1 MKNWGIRTR
10 VLFLALA
17 PLAFITLILDIY
29 FINTRVR
36 DLSQALTER
45 GHAIAYQLAP
55 ASEYGVFSG
64 NRDILNQLV
73 QAALAEPDVSSV
85 TFVGTSGKVLAHAN
99 RNVNT
104 LIHTS
109 TLSTIRMIGMVPPSL
124 VFRAPIYQTGVV
136 WDSGHE
142 IARNDANYIN
152 PGGARHV
159 LGWVEVRMS
168 HAATT
173 ERQTEVIINSLVLT
187 LLGLSL
193 SAVLALRI
201 SRSVSE
207 PVLALTDAVRHLEAH
222 QLQTRVPIL
231 TGGEL
236 GVLQQGIN
244 AMADALQAAQ
254 DQLQEQ
260 VDQATVELRET
271 LEAVEIQNVELDLA
285 RKRAIVANR
294 AKSEFLANI
303 SHEIRTP
310 MNGVIGFTTLLRKT
324 ELDEE
329 QREYVETIDKSASA
343 LLGTISD
350 ILDFSKIEAG
360 KLALLDHP
368 FDLRLCVED
377 VLTLLAPLA
386 YDKGLEIVNLIYSD
400 VPLLLRGDT
409 LRIRQVLTNLV
420 GNAIKFT
427 EAGSVVLR
435 VMMEEDGEQHAL
447 IKITVTDS
455 GIGLYL
461 EDQKH
466 LFAPFTQ
473 ADSTETRRY
482 GGTGLGL
489 AISKK
494 LVELMD
500 GQIGVESSPGEG
512 ATFWFTV
519 RCAKQ
524 AVTREATTED
534 FTALERASILI
545 YEPHPMAR
553 LALRH
558 MLTTWNMR
566 ITECD
571 DSAQL
576 HTLLETSL
584 EEATPYQILV
594 LGLSGVELMP
604 DRFNALLK
612 PLRRVCSAPILA
624 LVNTTQRAVT
634 NRLCIL
640 GANACLTKPVR
651 QAPLAVALRQ
661 LLDPNQP
668 APCCS
673 PSGTP
678 GQPQQAAPA
687 DLAGLRLLVADD
699 SAINRKLVGTLLTQ
713 HGATV
718 AEAEDGSVAVQLCA
732 EHDYDL
738 IFMDIHM
745 PVLSGLQATSE
756 IHAREQDSQY
766 TPIVA
771 LTANVLSAERDHL
784 LNAGIVDC
792 LIKPVHE
799 KELLAMVRK
808 WVPKLAAQIAVS
820 GIDMGMSAVD
830 IAAAVEPPEI
840 IGARPAPV
848 DLADE
853 LYGMMLAELPMQRLA
868 METAYREQD
877 WMDLHFHV
885 HRLHGSA
892 SYCNAPRLRECAA
905 ALENALVQTQTD
917 VVAERFAQLCQAIE
931 AVLQDAAARP

>member
-124 VFRAPIYQTGVV
+124 VFHAPIYQTGVV

-271 LEAVEIQNVELDLA
+271 LESVEIQNVELDLA

-435 VMMEEDGEQHAL
+435 VMMEDDGEQHAL

-524 AVTREATTED
+524 AVTREAATED

-594 LGLSGVELMP
+594 LGLSGVALMP

-624 LVNTTQRAVT
+624 LVNTTQRAVI

-687 DLAGLRLLVADD
+687 DLAGLDSRQQAVKGDFLELVAAIEVLHDGVHHVHFEALKLLRVLGILKGHWRKIGRCAD
-699 SAINRKLVGTLLTQ
+699 EQLRSAAGRRC
-713 HGATV
+713 A
-718 AEAEDGSVAVQLCA
+718 GS
-732 EHDYDL
+732 
-738 IFMDIHM
+738 
-745 PVLSGLQATSE
+745 
-756 IHAREQDSQY
+756 
-766 TPIVA
+766 
-771 LTANVLSAERDHL
+771 
-784 LNAGIVDC
+784 
-792 LIKPVHE
+792 
-799 KELLAMVRK
+799 
-808 WVPKLAAQIAVS
+808 
-820 GIDMGMSAVD
+820 
-830 IAAAVEPPEI
+830 AAAGGCAGRGRRAWL
-840 IGARPAPV
+840 GAGRRAWFGRRAGAGRCAG
-848 DLADE
+848 L
-853 LYGMMLAELPMQRLA
+853 GRGWTRSGR
-868 METAYREQD
+868 TAWR
-877 WMDLHFHV
+877 
-885 HRLHGSA
+885 R
-892 SYCNAPRLRECAA
+892 RAA
-905 ALENALVQTQTD
+905 AAGRDAHGQGQGPDKSSRYTERQLRVAHISSIYPGVRPLGWGTVYRVAGSTVQQPDRLTSFRTN
-917 VVAERFAQLCQAIE
+917 QAPTTGE
-931 AVLQDAAARP
+931 PS

>member
-85 TFVGTSGKVLAHAN
+85 TFADPTGKVLAHAN
-99 RNVNT
+99 RNVNA
-104 LIHTS
+104 LIHAN
-109 TLSTIRMIGMVPPSL
+109 TLSAVRTIGLVAPPL

-136 WDSGHE
+136 WDSGHD
-142 IARNDANYIN
+142 IARLDGHY
-152 PGGARHV
+152 GTLGSDRHV

-168 HAATT
+168 HASTT
-173 ERQTEVIINSLVLT
+173 LRQTEVIANSLVLT

-201 SRSVSE
+201 SRSVSQ
-207 PVLALTDAVRHLEAH
+207 PVLALTDAVRRLGARQLE
-222 QLQTRVPIL
+222 TRVPIL

-244 AMADALQAAQ
+244 AMADALQSAQ

-343 LLGTISD
+343 LLGTIND

-360 KLALLDHP
+360 KLALQDHP

-377 VLTLLAPLA
+377 VLTLLAPLS

-427 EAGSVVLR
+427 ETGSVVLR
-435 VMMEEDGEQHAL
+435 VMMEEDAAKHAV

-455 GIGLYL
+455 GIGLHL

-494 LVELMD
+494 LVELMG

-519 RCAKQ
+519 RCTKQ
-524 AVTREATTED
+524 AVLRD
-534 FTALERASILI
+534 TAAEVVTAFEQASILV

-558 MLTTWNMR
+558 MLTTWTMR
-566 ITECD
+566 VTECD
-571 DSAQL
+571 DPVQL
-576 HTLLETSL
+576 QALLEMSIDTD
-584 EEATPYQILV
+584 TPYQILV

-624 LVNTTQRAVT
+624 LVNTTQRAVI

-651 QAPLAVALRQ
+651 LAALATALRQ
-661 LLDPNQP
+661 LLDPNQ
-668 APCCS
+668 AALGCALGTTQDKS
-673 PSGTP
+673 PGTVP
-678 GQPQQAAPA
+678 T
-687 DLAGLRLLVADD
+687 DLTGLRLLVADD
-699 SAINRKLVGTLLTQ
+699 SAINRKLVSTLLSQ
-713 HGATV
+713 HGARV
-718 AEAEDGSVAVQLCA
+718 AEAEDGGVAVRLCA
-732 EHDYDL
+732 EHVYDL

-756 IHAREQDSQY
+756 IHAREQDTQY

-771 LTANVLSAERDHL
+771 LTANVLSAERDRL

-799 KELLAMVRK
+799 KELLAMVQK
-808 WVPKLAAQIAVS
+808 WVPKLAAQVAES
-820 GIDMGMSAVD
+820 GIDIDMSAAD
-830 IAAAVEPPEI
+830 IAAAAEPPEV

-853 LYGMMLAELPMQRLA
+853 LFGMMLAELPMQRLA
-868 METAYREQD
+868 METAYRAED

-905 ALENALVQTQTD
+905 ALETALVQTHTG
-917 VVAERFAQLCQAIE
+917 VVAERFTDLCQAIDT
-931 AVLQDAAARP
+931 VLQDAAARR

>member
-45 GHAIAYQLAP
+45 GHAIASQLAP

-85 TFVGTSGKVLAHAN
+85 TFVDAGGKTLARAN
-99 RNVNT
+99 RDVNA
-104 LIHTS
+104 LIHAKS
-109 TLSTIRMIGMVPPSL
+109 VRAIRTIGLMPTPL
-124 VFRAPIYQTGVV
+124 VFRAPIYQTDVI

-142 IARNDANYIN
+142 MPQLDSVDHSVGRE
-152 PGGARHV
+152 RHV

-168 HAATT
+168 HASTT
-173 ERQTEVIINSLVLT
+173 LRQSEVILNSLILT

-201 SRSVSE
+201 SRSVSR
-207 PVLALTDAVRHLEAH
+207 PILAATDAVRRLGAH
-222 QLQTRVPIL
+222 QLETRVPIV

-244 AMADALQAAQ
+244 AMADALQSAQ

-285 RKRAIVANR
+285 RKRAIIANR

-329 QREYVETIDKSASA
+329 QREYVETIDKSATA

-360 KLALLDHP
+360 KLALQDNP

-386 YDKGLEIVNLIYSD
+386 YDKGLEIVNLIYAD

-435 VMMEEDGEQHAL
+435 VMLEDDVAQQAL

-494 LVELMD
+494 LVELM
-500 GQIGVESSPGEG
+500 GGHIGVESSPGEG
-512 ATFWFTV
+512 ATFWFTM
-519 RCAKQ
+519 RCTKQ
-524 AVTREATTED
+524 TGIQEPTEN
-534 FTALERASILI
+534 TAALERASILV

-558 MLTTWNMR
+558 RLAAWNMR
-566 ITECD
+566 VTEC
-571 DSAQL
+571 SEAIQL
-576 HTLLETSL
+576 QALLETSVDT
-584 EEATPYQILV
+584 ETPYHVLV

-612 PLRRVCSAPILA
+612 PLRRMCSAPILA
-624 LVNTTQRAVT
+624 LVNTTQRAVI

-651 QAPLAVALRQ
+651 QAPLAAALRQ
-661 LLDPNQP
+661 LLDPDQSVSCS
-668 APCCS
+668 APGAVQAEL
-673 PSGTP
+673 PS
-678 GQPQQAAPA
+678 APA
-687 DLAGLRLLVADD
+687 TDLTGLRLLVADD
-699 SAINRKLVGTLLTQ
+699 SAINRKLVSTLLSQ
-713 HGATV
+713 HGASV
-718 AEAEDGSVAVQLCA
+718 AEAEDGGVAVRLCA

-756 IHAREQDSQY
+756 IHAREPDTRY

-771 LTANVLSAERDHL
+771 LTANVLSAERGRL

-799 KELLAMVRK
+799 KELLAMVQK
-808 WVPKLAAQIAVS
+808 WVPKLAGQFAHS
-820 GIDMGMSAVD
+820 GIDIDMSAAD
-830 IAAAVEPPEI
+830 IAAASELPEI

-868 METAYREQD
+868 METAYQAQD

-905 ALENALVQTQTD
+905 ALESALVQTQTE
-917 VVAERFAQLCQAIE
+917 VVAERFADLCQAID
-931 AVLQDAAARP
+931 AVLQGSAVRD